1 MTFRTLRSAV
11 RLAALLGLLA
21 ALTAC
26 QPARSVGSPPPYE
39 LVGVAILTTDG
50 GRLDWSP
57 DGRTIAFDRL
67 GDDGKWDLWLMDADG
82 NNQEC
87 LTCDRP
93 DLGSGDMGQPA
104 FHPSGG
110 WLAFQ
115 RETPD
120 RPDNWLPSH
129 PGAGVYNDLMLMR
142 LSDRHVFMLND
153 VADGANGVNGGTL
166 HPVFSHSGDQILWTD
181 YERGCLTC
189 PLGDWQIA
197 LADFEVDAGVPSLT
211 NRQDFNPGKE
221 GLWYETH
228 GFGADDSW
236 IYFSAATEGQNFFAA
251 DLIRMDLDTAPEYT
265 RLTETGGSDL
275 DEKRA
280 YDEHAHLTPAGDG
293 MIWLNDES
301 GVSEYWMMRPDRS
314 GRFQV
319 TDFNTKGHPHNEL
332 VDGKF
337 SVPSDNAWNPA
348 APDDTP
354 VAVGY
359 IQVDFDLLNNVSP
372 LNYIVRLEFTRT
384 GE

>member
-1 MTFRTLRSAV
+1 MTFRALRPAV

-39 LVGVAILTTDG
+39 LVDVAILTTDG

-93 DLGSGDMGQPA
+93 DLGNGDMGQPA

-319 TDFNTKGHPHNEL
+319 TDFNTKGHPHSEL

>member
-104 FHPSGG
+104 FHPSGE

-153 VADGANGVNGGTL
+153 VADGTNGVNGGTL

-319 TDFNTKGHPHNEL
+319 TDFNTKGHPHSEL